1 MHEKIYMIETD
12 QDSDRKQRCKGEDE
26 TDTKKNK
33 KGNARN
39 KGYNLISKPNSD
51 TN

>member
-1 MHEKIYMIETD
+1 MQEKIYMIETD
-12 QDSDRKQRCKGEDE
+12 QDFDQKQRCKDEDE

-33 KGNARN
+33 NENVRN